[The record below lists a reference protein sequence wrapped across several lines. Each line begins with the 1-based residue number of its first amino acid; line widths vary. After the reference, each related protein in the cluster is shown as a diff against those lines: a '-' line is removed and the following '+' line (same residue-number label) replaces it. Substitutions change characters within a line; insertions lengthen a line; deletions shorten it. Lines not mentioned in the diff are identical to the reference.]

1 MPLPEPDV
9 ARDEAHLRDITLR
22 GFHRADG
29 LFDIEGRLLDR
40 KPVEF
45 QVMVGPLVAPM
56 APIPDVSVRMTID
69 LDYRVVAIVGVSDT
83 VPYKGCH
90 EAPPNLAGLVGAS
103 IADGWGKAV
112 RTHFGGVRGCSHLF
126 ELLQTLGSVAFQ
138 TLIPLR
144 RHIPEVNAS
153 GTPPF
158 LLNNCIA
165 FHEEGAVAPIRW
177 PSLYENGRLKR
188 TD

>member
-9 ARDEAHLRDITLR
+9 PRNELHLRDLELR
-22 GFHRADG
+22 GYQRADG

-40 KPVEF
+40 KPAEF
-45 QVMVGPLVAPM
+45 QVRLGPLVPPM
-56 APIPDVSVRMTID
+56 APIHAVAVRLTID

-83 VPYKGCH
+83 VPYRGCQ
-90 EAPPNLAGLVGAS
+90 EAAPNLAGLVGAS

-126 ELLQTLGSVAFQ
+126 ELLQVLGSVAFQ
-138 TLIPLR
+138 TLIPMR
-144 RHIPEVNAS
+144 RHIPEESAS
-153 GTPPF
+153 GGKPF

-165 FHEEGAVAPIRW
+165 FREDGEVARIRW
-177 PSLYENGRLKR
+177 PGLYENGRLR
-188 TD
+188 SPD